1 MIKNT
6 ELVGQSA
13 VKSLCARFAR
23 TRKLLNA
30 YTAKREKVF
39 HFSDEELLTLL
50 NDDVPYLD
58 NTSFGL
64 NISGEASLE
73 FFPKK
78 DEIVLCGVDECKK
91 IAQILGIECKFSA
104 LNSSKIQPKE
114 VFLSLQGEALSLLRV
129 VKTLQN
135 ILEYASSV
143 ATYTNEM
150 LTIARKFN
158 PKIALLGTRKTLPF
172 AKKLLLKALIS
183 GGGVPHRYGLSDSIL
198 LFKEH
203 RLLCDDLEKD
213 FARLKTTFKE
223 HKIIV
228 EVENADEAE
237 YFANL
242 QADILQCERFK
253 SEDLRALVSK
263 MRAKFPHILLSATG
277 DINKENVAE
286 FAKTGVDMIVST
298 AMYRA
303 KVLDIK
309 ALFSRL

>member
-1 MIKNT
+1 MV
-6 ELVGQSA
+6 LVEQSV
-13 VKSLCARFAR
+13 VKSLCARFSR
-23 TRKLLNA
+23 TKKLLKSLHSK
-30 YTAKREKVF
+30 KRKMF
-39 HFSDEELLTLL
+39 SFSDEELFNLL

-114 VFLSLQGEALSLLRV
+114 VFLSLQGSALSLLRV
-129 VKTLQN
+129 AKTLQN

-150 LTIARKFN
+150 L
-158 PKIALLGTRKTLPF
+158 KIAQKVNPQITLLGTRKTLPF

-228 EVENADEAE
+228 EVENAEEAE

-242 QADILQCERFK
+242 KADILQCERFEC
-253 SEDLRALVSK
+253 EDLRALVSK
-263 MRAKFPHILLSATG
+263 MRMKFPHILLSATG
-277 DINKENVAE
+277 GIDKENVSE
-286 FAKTGVDMIVST
+286 FAKTGVDMVVST

-303 KVLDIK
+303 KVLDVK
-309 ALFSRL
+309 VKFARL

>member
-1 MIKNT
+1 MKNC
-6 ELVGQSA
+6 LICSMMMC
-13 VKSLCARFAR
+13 LI
-23 TRKLLNA
+23 LN
-30 YTAKREKVF
+30 
-39 HFSDEELLTLL
+39 
-50 NDDVPYLD
+50 

-114 VFLSLQGEALSLLRV
+114 VFLSLQGSALSLLRV
-129 VKTLQN
+129 AKTLQN

-150 LTIARKFN
+150 L
-158 PKIALLGTRKTLPF
+158 KIAQKVNPQITLLGTRKTLPF

-228 EVENADEAE
+228 EVENAEEAE

-242 QADILQCERFK
+242 KADILQCERFEC
-253 SEDLRALVSK
+253 EDLRALVSK
-263 MRAKFPHILLSATG
+263 MRVKFPHILLSATG
-277 DINKENVAE
+277 GIDKENVSE
-286 FAKTGVDMIVST
+286 FAKTGVDMVVST
-298 AMYRA
+298 AMYRT
-303 KVLDIK
+303 KVLDVK
-309 ALFSRL
+309 VKFARL